1 MWNSL
6 DACSRR
12 PSLLVVRTLTEALT
26 VLTWKVQVCM
36 RCRYAS
42 ELGLHVEVGPLIIAT
57 LVSPCALA
65 ALSHPTPP
73 LRLYHF
79 AAAKYNVHISKR
91 GLVPVSPGLGQI
103 STRNTSVKMCWNTS
117 LPRRIANED
126 AHVAR
131 VPFFF
136 FFFLI
141 LATFPSLLSR
151 TSFVDA
157 RLRLQDPLIFQF
169 FSSGMWN
176 TSSIWISRIN

>member
-1 MWNSL
+1 MELVGRVQQASL
-6 DACSRR
+6 AAGRSHFNRGTHGINVES
-12 PSLLVVRTLTEALT
+12 PGVYA
-26 VLTWKVQVCM
+26 VQVCVRAWPTCRGRAAHYSNPCVAVCA
-36 RCRYAS
+36 RC
-42 ELGLHVEVGPLIIAT
+42 PL
-57 LVSPCALA
+57 
-65 ALSHPTPP
+65 PP

>member
-136 FFFLI
+136 FFFFDPGHFSI
-141 LATFPSLLSR
+141 FALSYLFR
-151 TSFVDA
+151 WCEITITRSSDFS
-157 RLRLQDPLIFQF
+157 IFQF
-169 FSSGMWN
+169 RNVEYFFNLDFSN
-176 TSSIWISRIN
+176 